1 MIVCSCN
8 VFGDAEIRTAYG
20 GPDGARTV
28 SQVYRRLGHEAHCG
42 RCTRTVR
49 EIMREH
55 EPGAG
60 KGQR

>member
-1 MIVCSCN
+1 
-8 VFGDAEIRTAYG
+8 
-20 GPDGARTV
+20 V